1 MRTETT
7 PFEISTHPAGTR
19 EELSRL
25 IMSKP
30 FIDLRC
36 DWAFKYFFSQPE
48 MLIKLLNDVLPVTV
62 SEIEYLPNEI
72 PVRDEKDKRSVMDV
86 LCRHGDEKFLV
97 EMQRSHTSDMED
109 RILFHYQLRE
119 KDFGDAFGN
128 LRLQYFM
135 LELPRL
141 RKIWEKTTSNLERWS
156 YLIENFHIFASV
168 PEENLFGFDAV
179 IDSARIDR
187 LSETEQQEYLN
198 AMYSDYD
205 LRVHTEGAFND
216 GVKKGRE
223 EGRAEGRAEGR
234 EEERKENICALID
247 AGVAPDVIAKVFG
260 LTAEEIQKLA

>member
-1 MRTETT
+1 MCC
-7 PFEISTHPAGTR
+7 AGT
-19 EELSRL
+19 
-25 IMSKP
+25 
-30 FIDLRC
+30 
-36 DWAFKYFFSQPE
+36 
-48 MLIKLLNDVLPVTV
+48 
-62 SEIEYLPNEI
+62 
-72 PVRDEKDKRSVMDV
+72 
-86 LCRHGDEKFLV
+86 G
-97 EMQRSHTSDMED
+97 
-109 RILFHYQLRE
+109 RE